1 MQQPFII
8 LHSND
13 IHGRIEG
20 LARIATLV
28 ERTRNE
34 HPDIPVL
41 YFDIGDI
48 EETSVRLSNLT
59 KGVAMH
65 RLLSL
70 SRCDAEVVGNGG
82 IVRYG
87 HQVLPNYAAV
97 ASYPLLLA
105 NMFTSGGELIA
116 GAQAAAT
123 FQVGACKLGVI
134 GVTSDMWGIYASFG
148 VSMPP
153 VLPIIREHA
162 AQLREEGVD
171 VVILLSHLGLDADRE
186 LAADLQNDIPL
197 IIGSHSHHLLP
208 EGERAGNVF
217 IIQAGEYAQYLGQ
230 LELLWNGEQL
240 HIQRAVMLPVT
251 EDIPPSPRVM
261 DAVAGLEV
269 EAEKYLQ
276 GVIGEL
282 AAPLDY
288 ATDRECG
295 AADLMA
301 DVLREYMKA
310 DVAIITAGVAFTGP
324 LPVGSL
330 RRITLWDVCSSS
342 ANPGVVT
349 LTGAQLLA
357 MVQKGLDPQFAQER
371 PRPMRGLP
379 RGLLHLS
386 GARIANGHLLINN
399 QPVDPARE
407 YHVAASDFELEEYGG
422 LVDPAWNLTPHYD
435 VPTILREALEEYLAR
450 HGIVKVD
457 MGRLAG

>member
-20 LARIATLV
+20 LARIATMV
-28 ERTRNE
+28 ERIRNE

-48 EETSVRLSNLT
+48 EEPSVRISNLT

-65 RLLSL
+65 QLLSL

-87 HQVLPNYAAV
+87 HQVLPDYAAV

-105 NMFTSGGELIA
+105 NMMTPGGELIA
-116 GAQAAAT
+116 GAQATAT
-123 FQVGACKLGVI
+123 FQAGACKIGAI
-134 GVTSDMWGIYASFG
+134 GVTSDMWGTYSSFG
-148 VSMPP
+148 VLTPP

-162 AQLREEGVD
+162 AQLREQGAD
-171 VVILLSHLGLDADRE
+171 VVILLSHLGLEADRE
-186 LAADLQNDIPL
+186 LAPDIQDVIPL
-197 IIGSHSHHLLP
+197 IIGAHSHHLLP
-208 EGERAGNVF
+208 EGERVGSVF
-217 IIQAGEYAQYLGQ
+217 ITQAGEYAQHLGQ
-230 LELLWNGEQL
+230 LELLWDGTQL
-240 HIQRAVMLPVT
+240 HIQRATVLPVT
-251 EDIPPSPRVM
+251 EDIPSSPRIM
-261 DAVAGLEV
+261 DAVASIET

-276 GVIGEL
+276 GVIGVL

-295 AADLMA
+295 TADLMA
-301 DVLREYMKA
+301 DVLRDRMKA
-310 DVAIITAGVAFTGP
+310 DVGLITAGVAFSGP
-324 LPVGSL
+324 LPAGPL

-349 LTGAQLLA
+349 MTGAQLLA
-357 MVQKGLDPQFAQER
+357 VVQKGLDPALAQGR

-386 GARIANGHLLINN
+386 GARIANGHLLVHD
-399 QPVDPARE
+399 QPVESDRE
-407 YHVAASDFELEEYGG
+407 YLVVASDFELEEYGG
-422 LVDPAWNLTPHYD
+422 FVDPAWNLKPHYD
-435 VPTILREALEEYLAR
+435 VPTILREALEEYLAGR
-450 HGIVKVD
+450 ESVMVA
-457 MGRLAG
+457 MGRLNG